1 MAVVDFI
8 FLFVILIFSIL
19 ITIKGFIEEF
29 SGKAALI
36 LGIVCAV
43 SFNGPATVF
52 FQDKIPYEWLA
63 KIVAFLS
70 VFIVIFLVI
79 SLIGKLVSLL
89 FQGKIMKGLDR
100 TLGFFLGLV
109 EGLLVVAFI
118 YVLLTIQPFFD
129 VQPLFQDSLFAQFFE
144 GLIPQ
149 SVITTM
155 GNIDPNL

>member
-19 ITIKGFIEEF
+19 IAIKGFIEEF

-70 VFIVIFLVI
+70 VFIVTFLVI

>member
-19 ITIKGFIEEF
+19 IAIKGFIEEF

-70 VFIVIFLVI
+70 VFIVTFLVI

-129 VQPLFQDSLFAQFFE
+129 VHPLFQDSLFAQFFE

>member
-19 ITIKGFIEEF
+19 IAIKGFIEEF

-70 VFIVIFLVI
+70 VFIVTFLVI

-118 YVLLTIQPFFD
+118 YVLLTIQPF
-129 VQPLFQDSLFAQFFE
+129 
-144 GLIPQ
+144 
-149 SVITTM
+149 
-155 GNIDPNL
+155 

>member
-1 MAVVDFI
+1 MQSWLI
-8 FLFVILIFSIL
+8 LFVILIFAIL

-70 VFIVIFLVI
+70 VFIVTFLVI

-100 TLGFFLGLV
+100 TLGFFLGLL